1 MHYENSFVSYSIEG
15 GVLHMVCRSG
25 VRITLADARSIVAD
39 RLMVQGERPLPALC
53 ELTGILDA
61 DSDALEFFAREGM
74 VLISAIAF
82 ITHEKRHLEYLV
94 KYFLKRSLPAIP
106 SAVFSHLHQG
116 LEFLK
121 HRT

>member
-1 MHYENSFVSYSIEG
+1 MHYENPFVSYSIKH
-15 GVLHMVCRSG
+15 GVLHMVCRQG

-39 RLMVQGERPLPALC
+39 RLMVQGERPLPAVC
-53 ELTGILDA
+53 ELTGILDI

-82 ITHEKRHLEYLV
+82 ITNEKRHLNYLV
-94 KYFLKRSLPAIP
+94 QYFLKTSLSAIP
-106 SAVFSHLHQG
+106 SAVFSHMHQG

-121 HRT
+121 KHS